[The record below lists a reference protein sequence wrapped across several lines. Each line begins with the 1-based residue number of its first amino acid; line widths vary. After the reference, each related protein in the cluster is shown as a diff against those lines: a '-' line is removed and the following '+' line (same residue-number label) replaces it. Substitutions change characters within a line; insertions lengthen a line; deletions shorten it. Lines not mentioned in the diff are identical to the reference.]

1 MVIINIPII
10 SMTII
15 ITIIIF
21 IGHHWFKLHTKII
34 EILIRNMKTTIIST
48 IRQKAL
54 ANVC

>member
-1 MVIINIPII
+1 MVIINIAII

-21 IGHHWFKLHTKII
+21 IDHHWSKLHTKII

-48 IRQKAL
+48 IRQKAF